1 MRPAPSSTPHA
12 PPAAGW
18 HVLAETLSASIV
30 GVEGLPVRV
39 EVDVAFGLPA
49 LTIVG
54 LAGSQVQEARER
66 VRSAL
71 RNTGFEVPARRI
83 TINLS
88 PADLPKDG
96 TGYDLPIAVGILAA
110 SGQLRDLARLR
121 TTALVGELGLDGAIR
136 PVPGT
141 MALAAASY
149 AAGIPALIVAGAAT
163 GEAATVSGLRVHG
176 AASLGEAV
184 AHLADVR
191 ELPVAEPAVPAARP
205 AARRGP
211 DLGEV
216 AGQPVAR
223 RGLEIALA
231 GHHNLALCGPPG
243 VGKTLLLRCAAN
255 LVPPLEDDE
264 AVEVS
269 RIYSVAGLLDR
280 RAPLLRERPLR
291 APHHTISTQALVGGG
306 PRVRPGE
313 ASLAHRGLLLLDET
327 LQFRSDALDALRE
340 PLEGGSVTIARVDGA
355 LTMPARFTLLAAFNP
370 CPCGWRGSRQRAC
383 TCEDATAR
391 RYLARLSGPLR
402 DRIDLWV
409 TMEAT
414 SPDAARTD
422 GVEPSQA
429 VAGRIGRA
437 WRRQLERQGTANA
450 DLPSA
455 ALDAAHGFGPS
466 LASVLDQRARRF
478 RLSPRRIHRAARV
491 ARTIADLAGDN
502 DVLRE
507 HVDEALSY
515 RGAAAA

>member
-1 MRPAPSSTPHA
+1 VP
-12 PPAAGW
+12 
-18 HVLAETLSASIV
+18 VLAETLTASIV

-71 RNTGFEVPARRI
+71 RNSGFEVPARRI

-110 SGQLRDLARLR
+110 SGQLRDVERLR
-121 TTALVGELGLDGAIR
+121 TTALVGELGLDGALR

-149 AAGIPALIVAGAAT
+149 TAGIPALIVAAAST
-163 GEAATVSGLRVHG
+163 GEAATVGGLRVYG

-184 AHLADVR
+184 AHLASIRD
-191 ELPVAEPAVPAARP
+191 LAVAEPAAPTTHGPAQ
-205 AARRGP
+205 RGP
-211 DLGEV
+211 DLAEV

-223 RGLEIALA
+223 RALEIALA
-231 GHHNLALCGPPG
+231 GHHNLVLYGPPG

-255 LVPPLEDDE
+255 LLPPLEDDE

-280 RAPLLRERPLR
+280 RAPLLRERPVR

-313 ASLAHRGLLLLDET
+313 ASLAHRGILLLDET

-383 TCEDATAR
+383 TCEDAAAR

-409 TMEAT
+409 TMAPT
-414 SPDAARTD
+414 STDARTD
-422 GVEPSQA
+422 GVEPSEA
-429 VAGRIGRA
+429 VAARIGRA
-437 WRRQLERQGTANA
+437 WERQLERQGTANA
-450 DLPSA
+450 DLPAA
-455 ALDAAHGFGPS
+455 ALDAGRGIGPTVEG
-466 LASVLDQRARRF
+466 VLNQRARRF

-491 ARTIADLAGDN
+491 ARTIADLAGED
-502 DVLRE
+502 DVARE
-507 HVDEALSY
+507 HIDEALSY
-515 RGAAAA
+515 RWELAG

>member
-1 MRPAPSSTPHA
+1 M
-12 PPAAGW
+12 
-18 HVLAETLSASIV
+18 LAETLSAAIV
-30 GVEGLPVRV
+30 GVDGEPVRV

-71 RNTGFEVPARRI
+71 RNSGFELPARRI

-110 SGQLRDLARLR
+110 SGQLRSLDRLR
-121 TTALVGELGLDGAIR
+121 ETALVGELGLDGALR
-136 PVPGT
+136 SVPGS
-141 MALAAASY
+141 MALAAASF
-149 AAGIPALIVAGAAT
+149 AAGVPALIVAQGAT
-163 GEAATVSGLRVHG
+163 GEAAAVAGLRVHG

-184 AHLADVR
+184 AHLAGVR
-191 ELPVAEPAVPAARP
+191 DLAPAEPTRLPTSSEPVG
-205 AARRGP
+205 GP
-211 DLGEV
+211 DLAEV
-216 AGQPVAR
+216 EGQALAR
-223 RGLEIALA
+223 RGLEIAVA
-231 GHHNLALCGPPG
+231 GRHNLALCGPPG
-243 VGKTLLLRCAAN
+243 IGKTLVLRCAVA
-255 LVPPLEDDE
+255 LQPPLEDDE
-264 AVEVS
+264 AIEVS

-280 RAPLLRERPLR
+280 RSPLLRQRPFR

-313 ASLAHRGLLLLDET
+313 ASLAHRGILLLDET

-370 CPCGWRGSRQRAC
+370 CPCGWRGSTRRAC

-409 TMEAT
+409 TMAQPEPGEEARRDGSEPT
-414 SPDAARTD
+414 AAVAAR
-422 GVEPSQA
+422 
-429 VAGRIGRA
+429 VARA
-437 WRRQLERQGTANA
+437 WRRQVRRQGMANG
-450 DLPSA
+450 DLPAGALEPGRGFGVAAHA
-455 ALDAAHGFGPS
+455 AL
-466 LASVLDQRARRF
+466 VQRGRRF
-478 RLSPRRIHRAARV
+478 GLSPRRLHRAARV
-491 ARTIADLAGDN
+491 ARTVADLAGADE
-502 DVLRE
+502 VTRQ
-507 HVDEALSY
+507 HIDEALTY
-515 RGAAAA
+515 RGAVPA

>member
-1 MRPAPSSTPHA
+1 
-12 PPAAGW
+12 
-18 HVLAETLSASIV
+18 VLAETLSASIV

-71 RNTGFEVPARRI
+71 RNSGFEVPARRI

-110 SGQLRDLARLR
+110 SGQLRDVDRLR
-121 TTALVGELGLDGAIR
+121 RTALVGELGLDGGVRA
-136 PVPGT
+136 VPGT

-149 AAGIPALIVAGAAT
+149 AAGIPSLIVAAAAT
-163 GEAATVSGLRVHG
+163 GEAATVGGLRVHG
-176 AASLGEAV
+176 AASLGDAV
-184 AHLADVR
+184 AHLSGVR
-191 ELPVAEPAVPAARP
+191 ELAVAEPAAHAASVGAP
-205 AARRGP
+205 QGP
-211 DLGEV
+211 DLAEV
-216 AGQPVAR
+216 VGQPVAR

-243 VGKTLLLRCAAN
+243 VGKTLLLRCAAG

-280 RAPLLRERPLR
+280 RAPLLRERPFR

-313 ASLAHRGLLLLDET
+313 ASLAHRGILFLDET

-370 CPCGWRGSRQRAC
+370 CPCGWRGSRQREC
-383 TCEDATAR
+383 SCEDATAR

-409 TMEAT
+409 TMQGT

-422 GVEPSQA
+422 GVEPSEA
-429 VAGRIGRA
+429 VAGRIERA
-437 WRRQLERQGTANA
+437 WRRQLDRQGTANA
-450 DLPSA
+450 DLPAA
-455 ALDAAHGFGPS
+455 ALDAARGFRPPP
-466 LASVLDQRARRF
+466 LAVLDQRARRF
-478 RLSPRRIHRAARV
+478 RLSPRRVHRAARI
-491 ARTIADLAGDN
+491 ARTIADLAGEDE
-502 DVLRE
+502 VTRE

-515 RGAAAA
+515 RGALAG

>member
-1 MRPAPSSTPHA
+1 
-12 PPAAGW
+12 
-18 HVLAETLSASIV
+18 VLAETLSASIV

-71 RNTGFEVPARRI
+71 RNSGFEVPARRI

-110 SGQLRDLARLR
+110 SGQLRRVERLGE
-121 TTALVGELGLDGAIR
+121 TALVGELGLDGAVR
-136 PVPGT
+136 SVPGT

-149 AAGIPALIVAGAAT
+149 AAGIPSLIVAAGAT
-163 GEAATVSGLRVHG
+163 GEAATVAGLRVHG
-176 AASLGEAV
+176 AESLGEAV
-184 AHLADVR
+184 AHLTGIRDLA
-191 ELPVAEPAVPAARP
+191 VAEPAEPLPSVAT
-205 AARRGP
+205 RRGP
-211 DLGEV
+211 DLAEV
-216 AGQPVAR
+216 AGQALAR

-243 VGKTLLLRCAAN
+243 IGKTLLLRCAAD
-255 LVPPLEDDE
+255 LTPPLEDDE
-264 AVEVS
+264 AIEVS

-280 RAPLLRERPLR
+280 RAPLLRERPFR

-313 ASLAHRGLLLLDET
+313 ASLAHRGILLLDET

-340 PLEGGSVTIARVDGA
+340 PLAGGSVTIARVDGA

-383 TCEDATAR
+383 TCEDAAAR

-409 TMEAT
+409 TMAQT
-414 SPDAARTD
+414 TFADAARTD
-422 GVEPSQA
+422 GVEPSEP
-429 VAGRIGRA
+429 VAGRITRA
-437 WRRQLERQGTANA
+437 WRRQLRRQGMANA

-455 ALDAAHGFGPS
+455 ALDAARGFGPPVDGI
-466 LASVLDQRARRF
+466 LAQRGRRF
-478 RLSPRRIHRAARV
+478 RMSLRRIHRTARV
-491 ARTIADLAGDN
+491 ARTIADLAGEDE
-502 DVLRE
+502 VARE
-507 HVDEALSY
+507 HVDEALTY
-515 RGAAAA
+515 RGAVDS

>member
-1 MRPAPSSTPHA
+1 M
-12 PPAAGW
+12 
-18 HVLAETLSASIV
+18 LAETLSAAIV
-30 GVEGLPVRV
+30 GVDGQAVRV

-71 RNTGFEVPARRI
+71 RNSGFEVPARRI

-110 SGQLRDLARLR
+110 SGQLRTADRLAE
-121 TTALVGELGLDGAIR
+121 TALIGELGLDGALR

-141 MALAAASY
+141 LALAAASF
-149 AAGIPALIVAGAAT
+149 ASGVTSLIVSRGAT
-163 GEAATVSGLRVHG
+163 SEAASVAGLRVYG
-176 AASLGEAV
+176 ADSLGEAV
-184 AHLADVR
+184 AHLAGVRQLASAEATRLPDVKAGS
-191 ELPVAEPAVPAARP
+191 L
-205 AARRGP
+205 GP

-216 AGQPVAR
+216 EGQSLAR

-231 GHHNLALCGPPG
+231 GRHNLALCGPPG
-243 VGKTLLLRCAAN
+243 IGKTLLLRCARG
-255 LVPPLEDDE
+255 LLPPLDDE
-264 AVEVS
+264 EAIEVS

-280 RAPLLRERPLR
+280 RAPLVRERPFR

-313 ASLAHRGLLLLDET
+313 ASLAHRGVLLLDET

-370 CPCGWRGSRQRAC
+370 CPCGWRGAQRRAC

-391 RYLARLSGPLR
+391 RYAARLSGPLR

-409 TMEAT
+409 TMAQPEPGEQGGSDGIEPSA
-414 SPDAARTD
+414 PVAARIAHAWQRQLGRQGLANGD
-422 GVEPSQA
+422 LPA
-429 VAGRIGRA
+429 VA
-437 WRRQLERQGTANA
+437 
-450 DLPSA
+450 
-455 ALDAAHGFGPS
+455 LDPEHGFGPEATGI
-466 LASVLDQRARRF
+466 LAQRGRRF
-478 RLSPRRIHRAARV
+478 QLSPRRLHRAARV
-491 ARTIADLAGDN
+491 ARTVADLEGAAE
-502 DVLRE
+502 VSRV
-507 HVDEALSY
+507 HIDEALGY
-515 RGAAAA
+515 RGAVAA

>member
-1 MRPAPSSTPHA
+1 M
-12 PPAAGW
+12 
-18 HVLAETLSASIV
+18 LAETLSASIV
-30 GVEGLPVRV
+30 GVEGMPIRV

-71 RNTGFEVPARRI
+71 RNSGFEVPARRI
-83 TINLS
+83 TLNLS

-96 TGYDLPIAVGILAA
+96 TAYDLPIAVGILAA
-110 SGQLRDLARLR
+110 SGQLRDVERLR
-121 TTALVGELGLDGAIR
+121 TTALVGELGLDGALH

-149 AAGIPALIVAGAAT
+149 AAGVPALIVADAAT
-163 GEAATVSGLRVHG
+163 GEAATVNGLRVHG
-176 AASLGEAV
+176 ARSLGEAV
-184 AHLADVR
+184 AHLAGVH
-191 ELPVAEPAVPAARP
+191 ELAVADPATPPPRLATG
-205 AARRGP
+205 RGP
-211 DLGEV
+211 DLAEV

-243 VGKTLLLRCAAN
+243 IGKTLLLRCAAN

-370 CPCGWRGSRQRAC
+370 CPCGWRGSTQQAC
-383 TCEDATAR
+383 TCEDATVR
-391 RYLARLSGPLR
+391 RYTARLSGPLR
-402 DRIDLWV
+402 DRLDLWV
-409 TMEAT
+409 TMQATLPTAQTDGIERSEAV
-414 SPDAARTD
+414 AARI
-422 GVEPSQA
+422 A
-429 VAGRIGRA
+429 RA
-437 WRRQLERQGTANA
+437 WGRQLERQGTSNA
-450 DLPSA
+450 DLSSG
-455 ALDAAHGFGPS
+455 ALDAAHGIGPS
-466 LASVLDQRARRF
+466 LARVLDQRARRF
-478 RLSPRRIHRAARV
+478 QLSPRRIQRAARV
-491 ARTIADLAGDN
+491 ARTIADLAGEDE
-502 DVLRE
+502 VARE

-515 RGAAAA
+515 RGAVGA